1 MKNDVRRVLIE
12 SMIRR
17 TLDDMKENPGRGTRN
32 LIDLGMNFAKGRF
45 QQQFFHEAQEMLEN
59 ESSAYYPMVQDIVT
73 HVDNDRLLTF
83 GMNIGYNSCTI
94 GAKTI
99 RQIEAEKRF
108 DVPWALTLETN
119 GWSAGQLDSVIA
131 QGEVLGIHTWQLF
144 TGESPLRHLPVIS
157 SHENSAFILF
167 MRPQT
172 ISRQF

>member
-83 GMNIGYNSCTI
+83 GMNIGDNSCTI

-119 GWSAGQLDSVIA
+119 G
-131 QGEVLGIHTWQLF
+131 
-144 TGESPLRHLPVIS
+144 
-157 SHENSAFILF
+157 
-167 MRPQT
+167 
-172 ISRQF
+172 